1 MLVDKAISI
10 PKVERFV
17 SHYRKCFVDKSRA
30 NAVIPKVI
38 GYADVSLAYDFHAHR
53 RMGSLRV
60 YYTSNKRFKRNW
72 IVPIGGRLIISR
84 DPVFCLRKI

>member
-1 MLVDKAISI
+1 MISI

-17 SHYRKCFVDKSRA
+17 SHYKKCFVDKSRV
-30 NAVIPKVI
+30 NAAIPKVI
-38 GYADVSLAYDFHAHR
+38 GCADVSLAYDFHAHQ
-53 RMGSLRV
+53 RMNSLRV

-72 IVPIGGRLIISR
+72 TVPIGGRLSIIR